1 MAVFSLLRDTW
12 EPVVS
17 RLERMVR
24 KVAGELPID
33 TDWSQSIKG
42 SWYVHPRQ
50 HGLELVFLASAF
62 GCAASYFFTKAL
74 GPGTLNYKL
83 LSSFV
88 PPLPASWTEKAVLG
102 SLVGSLGI
110 TLAHKL
116 IRGHGLFM
124 LQPCHMSALLLISVM
139 SAPEKMISKVLF
151 NVYLHTQFGGYAALA
166 FPDTRDHRLFLETF
180 NFFAEHILI
189 LAAPIYMIYSR
200 RYPVLPPSPSMAL
213 LSFFIYG
220 FFHTPL
226 LHACALKSGLNL
238 NYLFAPPPV
247 KILVKLGPLYRPAMY
262 CTALVAMFATRY
274 LLVGGIMSVLPRKA
288 LLM

>member
-1 MAVFSLLRDTW
+1 MLSLCYNLVIWVHCFWSRWCLPLKKWSPRSSSMFISIPNLVDMLRWHSLTPEIIVCSW
-12 EPVVS
+12 RHS
-17 RLERMVR
+17 TFLLVR
-24 KVAGELPID
+24 KDI
-33 TDWSQSIKG
+33 
-42 SWYVHPRQ
+42 
-50 HGLELVFLASAF
+50 GLHCHCIL
-62 GCAASYFFTKAL
+62 
-74 GPGTLNYKL
+74 TLYIL
-83 LSSFV
+83 
-88 PPLPASWTEKAVLG
+88 
-102 SLVGSLGI
+102 
-110 TLAHKL
+110 
-116 IRGHGLFM
+116 
-124 LQPCHMSALLLISVM
+124 
-139 SAPEKMISKVLF
+139 
-151 NVYLHTQFGGYAALA
+151 
-166 FPDTRDHRLFLETF
+166 
-180 NFFAEHILI
+180 EHILI

-238 NYLFAPPPV
+238 NYLFAPPPGESSLFVLAWVNFLPHTDQLTWYLV

>member
-1 MAVFSLLRDTW
+1 M
-12 EPVVS
+12 
-17 RLERMVR
+17 
-24 KVAGELPID
+24 
-33 TDWSQSIKG
+33 
-42 SWYVHPRQ
+42 
-50 HGLELVFLASAF
+50 
-62 GCAASYFFTKAL
+62 
-74 GPGTLNYKL
+74 
-83 LSSFV
+83 
-88 PPLPASWTEKAVLG
+88 
-102 SLVGSLGI
+102 GSLGI

-180 NFFAEHILI
+180 NFFAGKAIRVVWFIAYIYILISLPYIEHILI

-238 NYLFAPPPV
+238 NYLFAPPPGESS
-247 KILVKLGPLYRPAMY
+247 LFGPCMGQLFTMES
-262 CTALVAMFATRY
+262 TN
-274 LLVGGIMSVLPRKA
+274 I
-288 LLM
+288 